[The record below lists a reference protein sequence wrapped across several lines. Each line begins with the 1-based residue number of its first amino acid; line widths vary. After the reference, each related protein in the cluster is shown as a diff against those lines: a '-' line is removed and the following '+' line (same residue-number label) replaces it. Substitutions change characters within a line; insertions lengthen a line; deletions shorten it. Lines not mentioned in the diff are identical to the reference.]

1 MQTGMRKDIGAGLI
15 ALAIG
20 IGVCWISLRYRIGT
34 PSRMGPGLVPLAL
47 GIVLILC
54 GIGAAVSGLRSSET
68 ARPMRARPMVM
79 VTLSLVV
86 FALTIERLGFV
97 PASALLIVL
106 SGLSESPPKW
116 IALAVLCVVLIP
128 AAYFLFIVL
137 LGIPAPAF
145 AWKF

>member
-1 MQTGMRKDIGAGLI
+1 MQIGMRKDIGAGLI

-20 IGVCWISLRYRIGT
+20 IVVCWISLGYRIGT
-34 PSRMGPGLVPLAL
+34 PARMGPGLVPLAL
-47 GIVLILC
+47 GIVLIVC
-54 GIGAAVSGLRSSET
+54 GIGAAVTGLRSSET

-79 VTLSLVV
+79 VTLSRVV
-86 FALTIERLGFV
+86 FALTVERLGFV

-116 IALAVLCVVLIP
+116 IALAVLCAVLIP